1 MAVPA
6 SGTLTM
12 LGIAQERMYG
22 TYGTGTI
29 TGPIVTTDLING
41 GNTGGSGNSYPALNT
56 SSPSKPNTTAPHAMS
71 EWYSYDQDYE
81 QWRSFDILDQGFG
94 EGSEA
99 CESEEPDNLTLYYDS
114 GASGTGTACP
124 ATGVTLYTDTAL
136 SSVFDGDHQWFKSSQ
151 CGKAYLIETDGF
163 LEGIEVC

>member
-12 LGIAQERMYG
+12 LGIAQERKFG

-29 TGPIVTTDLING
+29 SSPILMTDLINS
-41 GNTGGSGNSYPALNT
+41 GGSNSFPALNT
-56 SSPSKPNTTAPHAMS
+56 SGTSVPNTTTPHAMS
-71 EWYSYDQDYE
+71 EWYGYDQDYE

-114 GASGTGTACP
+114 GGSGTGAACP
-124 ATGVTLYTDTAL
+124 ATGVTVYTDTAL
-136 SSVFDGDHQWFKSSQ
+136 TSTFDGNDMWFKSSQ
-151 CGKAYLIETDGF
+151 CNAAYRVLPDGT
-163 LEGIEVC
+163 LEEITAC